1 LSNSLSSQS
10 TICCPDTTPVLIADS
25 TGSMLHRY
33 SIVMSAS
40 PPADGTS
47 GGQNRKPLETT
58 KSLLNFHIKAS
69 VIKLSI
75 GVSIT

>member
-1 LSNSLSSQS
+1 
-10 TICCPDTTPVLIADS
+10 
-25 TGSMLHRY
+25 MLHRY